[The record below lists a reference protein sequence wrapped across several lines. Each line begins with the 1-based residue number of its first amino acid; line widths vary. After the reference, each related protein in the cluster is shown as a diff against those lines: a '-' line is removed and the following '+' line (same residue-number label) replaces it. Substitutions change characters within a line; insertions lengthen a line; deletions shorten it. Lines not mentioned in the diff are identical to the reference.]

1 MYTNAEQYGNVGCP
15 VPNAEANGTAPAR
28 VDSECTLGNMASY
41 VVKATSAQEV
51 SKAVKFAAKYN
62 LRLRIKNV
70 RYCLDMLIGLAAN
83 MR

>member
-15 VPNAEANGTAPAR
+15 VPNAGTNGSAPDR
-28 VDSECTLGNMASY
+28 IESECTLGNMASF
-41 VVKATSAQEV
+41 VVKASSANDV

-70 RYCLDMLIGLAAN
+70 SFPPSIDNGRIEC
-83 MR
+83 